1 MKKTILAATITAAMM
16 MSCGSAKDA
25 GSTKALNGEWEITE
39 VNGTKINAG
48 DSENIPFLGFN
59 ASKKE
64 LYGNS
69 GCNLLTGSYGGNTN
83 KGEIDFSQTG
93 MTRMLCADMKVERM
107 VMEAL
112 GKSKSFTIDSTSGTM
127 TLKDNS
133 SKAVMML
140 KSRK

>member
-1 MKKTILAATITAAMM
+1 MKKLMTAALTVALI

-25 GSTKALNGEWEITE
+25 GNTKSLNGEWDITE
-39 VNGTKINAG
+39 VNGIKINAG
-48 DSENIPFLGFN
+48 DCENIPFLGFN

-69 GCNLLTGSYGGNTN
+69 GCNLLTGSYGGNTK

-107 VMEAL
+107 VMESL
-112 GKSKSFTIDSTSGTM
+112 GKSKTFTIDELSNIM
-127 TLKDNS
+127 TLKDTS
-133 SKAVMML
+133 GKAVMTL
-140 KSRK
+140 KKRK

>member
-1 MKKTILAATITAAMM
+1 MKKLMTAALTVALI

-25 GSTKALNGEWEITE
+25 GNTKSLNGEWDITE
-39 VNGTKINAG
+39 VNGIKINAG
-48 DSENIPFLGFN
+48 DCENIPFLGFN

-69 GCNLLTGSYGGNTN
+69 GCNLLTGSYGGNTK

-107 VMEAL
+107 VMESL
-112 GKSKSFTIDSTSGTM
+112 GKSKTFTIDELSNTM
-127 TLKDNS
+127 TLKDTS
-133 SKAVMML
+133 GKAVMTL
-140 KSRK
+140 KKRK